1 MYFLRHNLFLLVLPL
16 STKPVHYSW
25 MVTVLPNPALSDLTG
40 SSAAQARVHLL
51 LTLSKKGAPLYE
63 GKEALIL
70 TLLKNVS
77 VIYSTIYTDRK
88 RLRKQQGVELK
99 IIHIDVVSP

>member
-1 MYFLRHNLFLLVLPL
+1 MYFLRQNLFLLVLPL
-16 STKPVHYSW
+16 STEPVHYSW
-25 MVTVLPNPALSDLTG
+25 MVTVLPNPASSDFTD
-40 SSAAQARVHLL
+40 SAAAQARVHLL
-51 LTLSKKGAPLYE
+51 LTLSKKGAPIYE

-70 TLLKNVS
+70 TLLKKCMSN
-77 VIYSTIYTDRK
+77 ITIYTDRK